1 MHVFPTVNIT
11 VVVHKKAVQEEPL
24 LVNVVV
30 RTIIAT
36 VIVGVHQ
43 RTTEEPVVRVV

>member
-1 MHVFPTVNIT
+1 MRANPGVNIT
-11 VVVHKKAVQEEPL
+11 VVVHKKAVLEEPL

-36 VIVGVHQ
+36 VIVGVQKH
-43 RTTEEPVVRVV
+43 TTEEPVVRVV